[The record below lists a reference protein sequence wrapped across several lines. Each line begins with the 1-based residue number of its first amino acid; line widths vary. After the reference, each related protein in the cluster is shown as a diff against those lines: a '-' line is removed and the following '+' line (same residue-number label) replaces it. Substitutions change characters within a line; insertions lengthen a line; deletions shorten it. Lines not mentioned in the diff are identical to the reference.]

1 MRCHRDS
8 PKNIW
13 IFPPQQPIEKDP
25 VNNHI
30 ISPYKHVTSKI
41 LYQVYV
47 WIALKRKK
55 ICVWRFFCGS
65 YTLFT
70 GPANTESDKIN
81 FKIGSHGTIHTF
93 KNYFATLFSTISC
106 IQTNPYFAQK
116 YHTFEPKFSQEI
128 RVWSFGASSW
138 AQNTSRIVFCAKTS
152 RTYFL
157 EKYSSFKSS
166 FLCKIRG
173 WICGASFEL
182 VLAEIE
188 NF

>member
-1 MRCHRDS
+1 MSLDCTEKK
-8 PKNIW
+8 KN
-13 IFPPQQPIEKDP
+13 
-25 VNNHI
+25 
-30 ISPYKHVTSKI
+30 
-41 LYQVYV
+41 LRL
-47 WIALKRKK
+47 A
-55 ICVWRFFCGS
+55 FFCES
-65 YTLFT
+65 RALFA

-81 FKIGSHGTIHTF
+81 FKIGSHGIIHTF
-93 KNYFATLFSTISC
+93 KNYFAALFSTISC

-166 FLCKIRG
+166 FLCKIKRLDL
-173 WICGASFEL
+173 WCEFWVSFSWNWKLLIEST
-182 VLAEIE
+182 VQRARSKKLAE
-188 NF
+188 